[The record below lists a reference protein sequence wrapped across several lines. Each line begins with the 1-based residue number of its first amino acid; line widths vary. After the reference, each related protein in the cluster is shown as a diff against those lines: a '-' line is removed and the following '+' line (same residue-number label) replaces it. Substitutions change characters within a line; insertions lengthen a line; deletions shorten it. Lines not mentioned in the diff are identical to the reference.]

1 MDLLREATEHLNKPI
16 VLVLGRICAGKGTYC
31 YQFPEKKHIVVSD
44 IVKRI
49 GGVRSRSD
57 LQETGDLDRLIA
69 EELIKEIRLHDEDVL
84 VDGIRQLSILRAIL
98 QEFGKDKVDVL
109 WLEVPKRE
117 RSRRFESR
125 GRRRDDIPFD
135 QADIRDENLGIG
147 DVETWAKQRGRVIH
161 NY

>member
-31 YQFPEKKHIVVSD
+31 HQFPEKKHIVVSD

-69 EELIKEIRLHDEDVL
+69 EDLIKEIRLHDEDVL
-84 VDGIRQLSILRAIL
+84 VDGIRQLSIIRAITR
-98 QEFGKDKVDVL
+98 EFGKNKVDVL

-117 RSRRFESR
+117 RLHRFSNR
-125 GRRRDDIPFD
+125 GHRRDDIPFE
-135 QADIRDENLGIG
+135 QADTRDESLGIG
-147 DVETWAKQRGRVIH
+147 EVENWARRHGRVIH